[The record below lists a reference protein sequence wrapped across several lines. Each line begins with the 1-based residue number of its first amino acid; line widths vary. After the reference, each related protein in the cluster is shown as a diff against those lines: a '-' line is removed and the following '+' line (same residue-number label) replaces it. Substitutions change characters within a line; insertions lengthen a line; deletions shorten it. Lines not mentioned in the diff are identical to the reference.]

1 MFILG
6 SLESTLAFSRKFVHE
21 NWENLSVFVKVR
33 AKKSV
38 ALFYLDTV
46 YNVLD
51 LWFMTV
57 KCAFVK
63 NSTVQYSTTSVTVTV
78 TCCL

>member
-51 LWFMTV
+51 LWFMTEMCLC
-57 KCAFVK
+57 KK
-63 NSTVQYSTTSVTVTV
+63 QYRECTTSVTVVV